1 MRVVNHSCT
10 RLMLVSMLSLTG
22 TSLEIIMYL
31 LSVIQSK
38 SKIMVFFK
46 IGKGA
51 IAFDEQHDTLVSLNI
66 AEGPWPPHTVTH
78 IRSLSPSLSI
88 SISECVMVGAELS
101 WARVRL

>member
-38 SKIMVFFK
+38 SKIMVLFK

-51 IAFDEQHDTLVSLNI
+51 IAFQQHDILSFLSI
-66 AEGPWPPHTVTH
+66 PERPWPPL
-78 IRSLSPSLSI
+78 SLSLSHTHTLSLSI
-88 SISECVMVGAELS
+88 P
-101 WARVRL
+101 